1 MAEGI
6 FYFIIN
12 NLNSI
17 FIVVSVLIFIQGLV
31 LLVFPRRIKGRLERL
46 SITALRIYGSIV
58 ISLGLVLSYLYLSI
72 LRSLFLSLG

>member
-1 MAEGI
+1 VAEGI